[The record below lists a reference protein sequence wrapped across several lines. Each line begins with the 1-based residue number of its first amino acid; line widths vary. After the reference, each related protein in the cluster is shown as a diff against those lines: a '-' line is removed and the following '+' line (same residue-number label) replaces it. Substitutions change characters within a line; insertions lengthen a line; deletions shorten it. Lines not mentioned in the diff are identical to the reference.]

1 MTSRRLLALLCAAV
15 LGVLVVL
22 GLALTALLGPVAGGA
37 YAVVALALV
46 VVGALRGRRV
56 LAPRASSGPVTA
68 RPAGRSCDCC
78 TTTHFDPVEVV

>member
-22 GLALTALLGPVAGGA
+22 GLALTALLGPVAGGVF
-37 YAVVALALV
+37 AVVAVVLV
-46 VVGALRGRRV
+46 AVGAVRGRRV
-56 LAPRASSGPVTA
+56 LAPPA